1 MEIDK
6 GMNELHIKLI
16 LEHSLIFICNITLSQ
31 MNWVENKYSFMYW
44 KAQGY
49 MYKKFCFETH
59 LRYRFFR
66 RIVIILL
73 KVIDD
78 TYGKT
83 FYSSKKY
90 LWQHLLTIKTLM
102 TLFRFYTSLC
112 RLVVLF
118 QVYSKALSFYPL
130 NPCCYYTAWL
140 LK

>member
-6 GMNELHIKLI
+6 GMNELYNKLI
-16 LEHSLIFICNITLSQ
+16 LEHSLIFICNITLFQ
-31 MNWVENKYSFMYW
+31 MNWVENKCSFMYW

-49 MYKKFCFETH
+49 VCKKFCFETH

-102 TLFRFYTSLC
+102 IHLLFYTLLYIGC
-112 RLVVLF
+112 LVG
-118 QVYSKALSFYPL
+118 VYSKALSLSFRS
-130 NPCCYYTAWL
+130 L
-140 LK
+140 LLWHGLATKVK